1 MGLYTGSKSDF
12 GHDYNCTF
20 TPGSGPLPTTTTT
33 RPAPQP
39 GPAPVPACLRDQA
52 SIPKP
57 TSASAEGVPITEFTS
72 YTDSS
77 GKQWAY
83 FQADMSQSAH
93 DQQLGQT
100 QFITSC
106 DPSNTQGWTQATVL
120 ASDTSNGVVP
130 RKTIGCGDPNVLQAV
145 LDKFGVTCP

>member
-1 MGLYTGSKSDF
+1 MASMGLYTGSKSDF

-93 DQQLGQT
+93 DPAAWP
-100 QFITSC
+100 
-106 DPSNTQGWTQATVL
+106 DAVHYVL
-120 ASDTSNGVVP
+120 RSEQHPGLDASDGV
-130 RKTIGCGDPNVLQAV
+130 
-145 LDKFGVTCP
+145 GVGHQQRSG